1 MNIAII
7 VYGPLREF
15 ELAHKTWGVLNE
27 LNSDFYFSTWD
38 KSEQSHPKLGI
49 EISESFDEDYIKK
62 YFPKAKIKIHDESK
76 FESCVKG
83 KYNINI
89 DKMIFHW
96 KYGLKMIQESGEKY
110 DILILL
116 RPDLYFNYHRPSI
129 NLCELNKPKTIYGMC
144 NIRIESIDSITNDF
158 VYFVNDVFL
167 MGNYEVMS
175 NLILKC
181 KNDYGLSIHD
191 ELAKEILGLGYYV
204 KLIDGLEV
212 VPIRPNS
219 RKLNDLGLNELDY
232 LIAVNDHI
240 SYNKNLKE

>member
-27 LNSDFYFSTWD
+27 LNPDFYFSTWD

-49 EISESFDEDYIKK
+49 EISEFFDEYHIKK
-62 YFPKAKIKIHDESK
+62 YFPESKIKIHDESK

-83 KYNINI
+83 QYNINI

-96 KYGLKMIQESGEKY
+96 KYGLKMVKESGKIY
-110 DILILL
+110 DILVLL
-116 RPDLYFNYHRPSI
+116 RPDLYFNYHKPAK
-129 NLCELNKPKTIYGMC
+129 NLCDLNKPRTIYGMC
-144 NIRIESIDSITNDF
+144 NIRIVSINETTNNFD
-158 VYFVNDVFL
+158 YFVNDVFF

-175 NLILKC
+175 NLISKC
-181 KNDYGLSIHD
+181 KNDYGLSIHN
-191 ELAKEILGLGYYV
+191 ELAKEILGLNYYV
-204 KLIDGLEV
+204 ELIDGLEV

-219 RKLNDLGLNELDY
+219 RKSNEYNEIDY
-232 LIAVNDHI
+232 LIALDDHI
-240 SYNKNLKE
+240 LYNKHLKE